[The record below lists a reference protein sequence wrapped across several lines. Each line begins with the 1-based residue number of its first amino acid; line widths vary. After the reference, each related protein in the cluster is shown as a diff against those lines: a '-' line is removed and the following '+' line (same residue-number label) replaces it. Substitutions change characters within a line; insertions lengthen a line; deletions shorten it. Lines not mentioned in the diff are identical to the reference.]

1 MNKISNWLTY
11 KKRNRNFSF
20 EIIDVTEHNKVDQ
33 ELIAFLQE
41 KIIFSYRTLDFYKHH
56 FGNDLNEK
64 EIKSYLIEQILPK
77 NESDLDK
84 IVRQGDWGE
93 IFAQVIVS
101 EFTELSIPSAKLR
114 WKINKDKSVFG
125 TDLIAFND
133 SDTITDIY
141 YFEIKTR
148 YKPNIKE
155 GTTPNR
161 HYIPTIAHQS
171 LLKDAMSPTESIFNY
186 LQMQYYEKEDYNSA
200 KKYSDLVKNSKL
212 YSKIFEI
219 FLILEKSKYQEKILE
234 ELENLPPSLSPL
246 NVTIVLID
254 NLQELVTKTWDD
266 IENTLVSKLRNL
278 PPT

>member
-133 SDTITDIY
+133 SDTI
-141 YFEIKTR
+141 
-148 YKPNIKE
+148 
-155 GTTPNR
+155 
-161 HYIPTIAHQS
+161 
-171 LLKDAMSPTESIFNY
+171 
-186 LQMQYYEKEDYNSA
+186 
-200 KKYSDLVKNSKL
+200 
-212 YSKIFEI
+212 
-219 FLILEKSKYQEKILE
+219 
-234 ELENLPPSLSPL
+234 
-246 NVTIVLID
+246 
-254 NLQELVTKTWDD
+254 
-266 IENTLVSKLRNL
+266 
-278 PPT
+278 